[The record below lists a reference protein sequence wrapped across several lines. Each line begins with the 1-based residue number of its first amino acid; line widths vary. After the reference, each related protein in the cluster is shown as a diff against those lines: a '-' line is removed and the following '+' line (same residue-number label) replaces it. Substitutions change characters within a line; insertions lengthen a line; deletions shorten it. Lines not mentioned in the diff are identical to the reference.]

1 MKVAV
6 CEDNCIDRKILENV
20 FCQMKE
26 WNITRDYFESGEEL
40 LLTWEDNMGEY
51 ELFILDIQLSGMSGI
66 EVAQKIREVDK
77 MAIFIFLTG
86 YSQYKDDAIDVI
98 TLAYIEKPITVQ
110 KLDRAFTKASFYIK
124 DKGSYLDFKCKG
136 NKYHVSVNDII
147 YIERRCHA
155 VNIVTQEKA
164 YLTRLNFDEL
174 LKNVD
179 RELFAQ
185 CHYSF
190 LINLHHLYATN
201 KKEVIMDN
209 GKKLSIT
216 RKFADEYE
224 KTYLKFIGKTS

>member
-6 CEDNCIDRKILENV
+6 CEDNCIDRKLLESV

-26 WNITRDYFESGEEL
+26 WEITRDYFESGEEL
-40 LLTWEDNMGEY
+40 LITWEDNMGEY
-51 ELFILDIQLSGMSGI
+51 DLFILDIQMSCMSGI
-66 EVAQKIREVDK
+66 EVAQKIREQDK

-86 YSQYKDDAIDVI
+86 YPQYKDEAIDVI
-98 TLAYIEKPITVQ
+98 TLAYIEKPVTVE
-110 KLDRAFTKASFYIK
+110 KLYRAFLKASFYIR
-124 DKGSYLDFKCKG
+124 DKGRYLDFKCKG
-136 NKYHVSVNDII
+136 KKYHVSISDIV
-147 YIERRCHA
+147 YFERRCHA
-155 VNIVTQEKA
+155 VNIVTQEEA

-174 LKNVD
+174 LKTVD

-190 LINLHHLYATN
+190 LINLRHLDATN
-201 KKEVIMDN
+201 RQEVIMDN

-224 KTYLKFIGKTS
+224 KTYLKFIGRTS